1 MKKTLYFLLAFSLLA
16 SACSKGDELAR
27 SGVATID
34 NTTFQSN
41 TYYIYGFSFARA
53 GKVST
58 LESPGPDISIYVNPV
73 NTSSLLFI
81 ANNLHPSFLKIGDFG
96 SLSDAQ
102 DAFNN
107 LKEVPMTTEWVDLAE
122 PILPNQVWVYRSGD
136 EEYTKIR
143 IISTIAEQRMSTL
156 LNRFVDYGECSF
168 EWVHQPDGSI
178 IFP

>member
-1 MKKTLYFLLAFSLLA
+1 MKNTLSVFLAFLLLA
-16 SACSKGDELAR
+16 SACSKDDEVTR

-34 NTTFQSN
+34 NTTYQSD
-41 TYYIYGFSFARA
+41 TYYIYGFSFPRA
-53 GKVST
+53 TRVST
-58 LESPGPDISIYVNPV
+58 LENPGPDISVYVNPV
-73 NTSSLLFI
+73 DPALLLLI
-81 ANNLHPSFLKIGDFG
+81 ANNLYPSFLKIGDFDNM
-96 SLSDAQ
+96 SDAQ
-102 DAFNN
+102 NAFNN
-107 LKEVPMTTEWVDLAE
+107 LKQVPLTTEWTDLAE

-143 IISTIAEQRMSTL
+143 IISTNAEQRMSTI